1 MKRINLL
8 AIISILFAAS
18 SAQTQVHVSS
28 NKVASYVAGID
39 GIKNLPKE
47 EISRQVLNKA
57 RIFCQYVTMVGSTFG
72 ASDKQKLDIIQ
83 NKVSSLFFEYEE
95 RKMVT
100 TRGKEGKVKKTRL
113 MNDYFNSLY
122 IQSKQ
127 SSTKKIEYSFTYN
140 PQITAESVEDTSRW
154 KQEKVLSD
162 GCILYST
169 TIKLY
174 QLYHVV
180 PIFTPNTEFRGN
192 DYYEADEKE
201 LTIYILVNPK
211 GKAAVFLGDVNATR
225 IQTPK
230 S

>member
-1 MKRINLL
+1 MKRISLL
-8 AIISILFAAS
+8 AIISILFVAS

-28 NKVASYVAGID
+28 NKVASYAAGID

-47 EISRQVLNKA
+47 EISKQVLNKA

-140 PQITAESVEDTSRW
+140 PQLTAESLEDPSGWRLVE
-154 KQEKVLSD
+154 VLSD
-162 GCILYST
+162 GCILYAK
-169 TIKLY
+169 TIKLF

-180 PIFTPNTEFRGN
+180 PIFTANTEFRGN
-192 DYYEADEKE
+192 DYYEADEKD
-201 LTIYILVNPK
+201 LTIFLIVNPK
-211 GKAAVFLGDVNATR
+211 GKAAVLLGDVNATR